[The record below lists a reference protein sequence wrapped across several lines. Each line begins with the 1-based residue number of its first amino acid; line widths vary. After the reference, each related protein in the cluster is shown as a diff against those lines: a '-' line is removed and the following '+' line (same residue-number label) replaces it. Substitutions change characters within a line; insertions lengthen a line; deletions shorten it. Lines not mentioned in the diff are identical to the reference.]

1 MKTILLIGLGNFG
14 LNVATQ
20 LFQLGHHVMG
30 IDIDEVKVNAA
41 LPVLSNAKIGDGT
54 NPEFMGSLGID
65 NYDLCIVST
74 GGDFQN
80 SLETTSLLKEFGA
93 KKVISRA
100 DRDVQMKFLL
110 RNGADEVVYPEKQV
124 ARWTAVRYTAD
135 HILDY
140 IELGDDYSIF
150 EVSVPKSWIGMT
162 VGQLDI
168 RKNTVSISWRSGSR
182 AKSTSPSRRR
192 RSFPRTSPCLCSVN
206 TRPSS
211 GASRSEHLTQT
222 GEKT

>member
-1 MKTILLIGLGNFG
+1 MKSILLIGLGNFG

-20 LFQLGHHVMG
+20 LYQLGHHVMG
-30 IDIDEVKVNAA
+30 IDIDEAKVNAA

-93 KKVISRA
+93 RKVISRA
-100 DRDVQMKFLL
+100 DRDVQQKFLL

-124 ARWTAVRYTAD
+124 AKWTAVRYTAD

-140 IELGDDYSIF
+140 IELGDNYSIF
-150 EVSVPKSWIGMT
+150 EVSVPKSWVGMT

-168 RKNTVSISWRSGSR
+168 RKKYGLNIMAVRQQGKINVAVTPTTVLS
-182 AKSTSPSRRR
+182 ADKS
-192 RSFPRTSPCLCSVN
+192 LLV
-206 TRPSS
+206 
-211 GASRSEHLTQT
+211 L
-222 GEKT
+222 GEYKAVQRCFKI

>member
-1 MKTILLIGLGNFG
+1 MKSILLIGLGNFG

-30 IDIDEVKVNAA
+30 IDVDEAKVNAA

-93 KKVISRA
+93 RKVISRA
-100 DRDVQMKFLL
+100 DRDVQQKFLL

-140 IELGDDYSIF
+140 IELGDNYSIF

-168 RKNTVSISWRSGSR
+168 RKKYGLNILAVRQQGKINVAVTPTTVLS
-182 AKSTSPSRRR
+182 ADKS
-192 RSFPRTSPCLCSVN
+192 LLVI
-206 TRPSS
+206 
-211 GASRSEHLTQT
+211 
-222 GEKT
+222 GEYKAVQRCFKI

>member
-150 EVSVPKSWIGMT
+150 EVSIPKSWIGMT

-168 RKNTVSISWRSGSR
+168 RKKYGLNIMAVRQQGKINVAVTPTTVLS
-182 AKSTSPSRRR
+182 ADKS
-192 RSFPRTSPCLCSVN
+192 LLV
-206 TRPSS
+206 
-211 GASRSEHLTQT
+211 L
-222 GEKT
+222 GEYKAVQRCFKI

>member
-1 MKTILLIGLGNFG
+1 MKSILLIGLGNFG

-30 IDIDEVKVNAA
+30 IDIDEAKVNAA

-93 KKVISRA
+93 RKVISRA
-100 DRDVQMKFLL
+100 DRDVQQKFLL

-140 IELGDDYSIF
+140 IELGDNYSIF

-168 RKNTVSISWRSGSR
+168 RKKYGLNIMAVRQQGKINVAVTPTTVLS
-182 AKSTSPSRRR
+182 ADKS
-192 RSFPRTSPCLCSVN
+192 LLVI
-206 TRPSS
+206 
-211 GASRSEHLTQT
+211 
-222 GEKT
+222 GEYKAVQRCFKI

>member
-30 IDIDEVKVNAA
+30 IDIDEAKVNAA

-168 RKNTVSISWRSGSR
+168 RKKYGLNIMAVRQQGKINVAVTPTTVLS
-182 AKSTSPSRRR
+182 ADKS
-192 RSFPRTSPCLCSVN
+192 LLV
-206 TRPSS
+206 
-211 GASRSEHLTQT
+211 L
-222 GEKT
+222 GEYKAVQRCFKI

>member
-30 IDIDEVKVNAA
+30 IDIDEAKVNAA
-41 LPVLSNAKIGDGT
+41 LPVLSNAKIGD
-54 NPEFMGSLGID
+54 
-65 NYDLCIVST
+65 

-150 EVSVPKSWIGMT
+150 EVSVPKSWIGMM

-168 RKNTVSISWRSGSR
+168 RKKYGLNIMAVRQQGKINVAVTPTTVLS
-182 AKSTSPSRRR
+182 ADKS
-192 RSFPRTSPCLCSVN
+192 LLV
-206 TRPSS
+206 
-211 GASRSEHLTQT
+211 L
-222 GEKT
+222 GEYKAVQRCFKI

>member
-168 RKNTVSISWRSGSR
+168 RKKYGLNIMAVRQQGKINVAVTPTTVLS
-182 AKSTSPSRRR
+182 ADKS
-192 RSFPRTSPCLCSVN
+192 LLV
-206 TRPSS
+206 
-211 GASRSEHLTQT
+211 L
-222 GEKT
+222 GEYKAVQRCFKI

>member
-1 MKTILLIGLGNFG
+1 MKSILLIGLGNFG

-20 LFQLGHHVMG
+20 LYQLGHHVMG
-30 IDIDEVKVNAA
+30 IDIDEAKVTAA

-65 NYDLCIVST
+65 DYDLCIVST

-93 KKVISRA
+93 RKVISRA
-100 DRDVQMKFLL
+100 DRDVQQKFLL

-124 ARWTAVRYTAD
+124 AKWTAVRYTAD

-140 IELGDDYSIF
+140 IELGDNYSIF
-150 EVSVPKSWIGMT
+150 EVSVPKSWVGMT

-168 RKNTVSISWRSGSR
+168 RKKYGLNIMAVRQQGKINVAVTPTTVLS
-182 AKSTSPSRRR
+182 ADKS
-192 RSFPRTSPCLCSVN
+192 LLV
-206 TRPSS
+206 
-211 GASRSEHLTQT
+211 L
-222 GEKT
+222 GEYKAVQRCFKI

>member
-1 MKTILLIGLGNFG
+1 MKSILLIGLGNFG

-30 IDIDEVKVNAA
+30 IDIDEAKVNAA

-93 KKVISRA
+93 RKVISRA
-100 DRDVQMKFLL
+100 DRDVQQKFLL

-140 IELGDDYSIF
+140 IELGDNYSIF

-168 RKNTVSISWRSGSR
+168 RKKYGLNIMAVRQQGTINVAVTPTTVL
-182 AKSTSPSRRR
+182 AADKS
-192 RSFPRTSPCLCSVN
+192 LLVI
-206 TRPSS
+206 
-211 GASRSEHLTQT
+211 
-222 GEKT
+222 GEYKAVQRCFKI